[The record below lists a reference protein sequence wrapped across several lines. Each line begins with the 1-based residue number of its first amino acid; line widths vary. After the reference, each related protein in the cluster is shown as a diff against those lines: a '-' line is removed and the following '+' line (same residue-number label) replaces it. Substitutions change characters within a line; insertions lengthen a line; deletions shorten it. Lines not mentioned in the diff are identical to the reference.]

1 MRKGLQTLACNLQ
14 WFAVFIILPA
24 ALAEIAPIPDPTEA
38 EAMKT
43 KFFRVA
49 TSGKTVDGREITP
62 EQIDQMAAN
71 YDPDKYGA
79 RINCEHLLSLRPQ
92 SDFPAYG
99 DVLALKAEDDGNGN
113 RVLLAQIDPTDDL
126 IKLNKSRQKVYW
138 SIELNPNFAGT
149 GEAYCQGLAITD
161 SPASLGTEIIKF
173 ATQNK
178 GALPDNLKSECIE
191 AETFEAEDE
200 PKPKGTD
207 LFSKVKQ
214 ILSGKEKADDAK
226 FIQVEQSTL
235 AIAEQVTALTSG
247 LDDKA
252 GAKDLETLQAE
263 VTKLTQTVT
272 DLTAKLSKEPANPE
286 RKKATGAASENMTDC

>member
-1 MRKGLQTLACNLQ
+1 
-14 WFAVFIILPA
+14 
-24 ALAEIAPIPDPTEA
+24 
-38 EAMKT
+38 MKT

-226 FIQVEQSTL
+226 FSQVEQSTL

-252 GAKDLETLQAE
+252 GAKELETLQAE